1 MTSRPNMLLQ
11 ELDIAGSVNVAN
23 DRDLAEESSGLGA
36 ETQSGTGDTIG
47 GTAPNMT
54 LTDAGATFTAA
65 DVGRYIT
72 LAGATTPANN
82 GTFLISSFTD
92 ANNIGYQNA
101 SGVAEAFTTG
111 TWSISK
117 PYSLEDDIN
126 FERTDRKNIKGTA
139 SHVTDVPVYERPT
152 AVGTDVPANLTNI
165 AGKTTDAM
173 ALVEN
178 RRHPADTVAEGDT
191 NTVITDTGNMQYA
204 DATDRT
210 GIPLF
215 DGADA
220 GDHLATY
227 VEIIDPTTE
236 AGLEVK
242 GYAVG
247 EIDADSVGSAVVVLD
262 TETFILN
269 DGSNPAV
276 TFEFDDDDSVTETAT
291 LRKVDITTAADED
304 DVRDAMITAINNAPT
319 LDITAEANGA
329 GIVKLTNDTP
339 GTAGNQ
345 TITETVVSGNFTVAG
360 MAGGTAD
367 YGKRI
372 YGRTVTGGTEP
383 NSVQIDFRAV
393 ANGAELST
401 SVAYTWER
409 DQPTTVDLYYGYR
422 NRLDNLSETA
432 LRRMLSTG
440 IVADAD
446 MAQDIVDIRSCVG
459 IADGDQHLGS
469 LLTNT
474 GVYYVFNGL
483 DATPDVVEALN
494 ILNQEIGD
502 RNYTGIV
509 LTDGETITES
519 LQALSD
525 AIGASSVQR
534 TIERLSGAV
543 AANTSHLLPGGLTY
557 TLDGTDNGRNMW
569 VFWRGLLRDPGD
581 VINGDDYEE
590 TDTTHI
596 TPYTA
601 IAAGNHVNY
610 MIYQ

>member
-1 MTSRPNMLLQ
+1 MLLQ
-11 ELDIAGSVNVAN
+11 ELDIAGSINVDNA
-23 DRDLAEESSGLGA
+23 RDLGEESSGLGS

-47 GTAPNMT
+47 GAAPNMT
-54 LTDAGATFTAA
+54 LADAGATFTAA

-72 LAGATTPANN
+72 LAGATTGANN

-92 ANNIGYQNA
+92 ANNIGFQNA
-101 SGVAEAFTTG
+101 SGVAEAFPG

-117 PYSLEDDIN
+117 PYSIEDDIN
-126 FERTDRKNIKGTA
+126 FARTDRKNIKGTA
-139 SHVTDVPVYERPT
+139 SHVTDIPTYERPT
-152 AVGTDVPANLTNI
+152 AVGTSVDANLTNI

-178 RRHPADTVAEGDT
+178 RRHAADTVAEGDT
-191 NTVITDTGNMQYA
+191 DTTITDAGNMQYA
-204 DATDRT
+204 DAVDRT
-210 GIPLF
+210 GIPMF

-247 EIDADSVGSAVVVLD
+247 EIDTDSVGAAVVVLD
-262 TETFILN
+262 TETFVLN
-269 DGSNPAV
+269 DGVNPAV
-276 TFEFDDDDSVTETAT
+276 TFEFDDNSSVTESAT
-291 LRKVDITTAADED
+291 LRQVDITAAADED
-304 DVRDAMITAINNAPT
+304 DVRDAIITAINNAPT

-345 TITETVVSGNFTVAG
+345 TITETVVSANFTVSG

-383 NSVQIDFRAV
+383 DSAQIDFRAV

-474 GVYYVFNGL
+474 GVYYIFNGL

-494 ILNQEIGD
+494 EINQEIGD
-502 RNYTGIV
+502 RNYTGTV

-525 AIGASSVQR
+525 AIGSSSVQR
-534 TIERLSGAV
+534 TIERLSA
-543 AANTSHLLPGGLTY
+543 AISANTAHTLPGGLTY

-569 VFWRGLLRDPGD
+569 VFWRGLLKDPGVVAD
-581 VINGDDYEE
+581 GDDYEE
-590 TDTTHI
+590 TSTTQI

-601 IAAGNHVNY
+601 IANGNHINY